1 MKKVLLFAMLLLPQ
15 MLVAQENDYL
25 SLLEVGKKWHYTY
38 RNWATG
44 KTYQF
49 MEYLAGD
56 TIIDEKNYIKNCQQD
71 GQVLN
76 LLREDGGKV
85 YEYNSREKNER
96 LLYDFTLCIG
106 DTVESWSECEGM
118 VVTDI
123 NEVSTGGVSRKRMT
137 LCQYTAEFIADDR
150 PDFWIEGM
158 GSHGG
163 LMNTFPN
170 RLTGNFVRLDY
181 IEMPDGSKFSFYDID
196 NISPY
201 ELREIS
207 SGAIYDLSGRRVAN
221 SSEFQGSSFKLP
233 KGVYI
238 QGGKKFVVK

>member
-1 MKKVLLFAMLLLPQ
+1 MKQLFIVLLMLLPLD
-15 MLVAQENDYL
+15 LLAQNDYL

-56 TIIDEKNYIKNCQQD
+56 TIIEEKNYIKNCQEG

-76 LLREDGGKV
+76 LLREEGGKV
-85 YEYNSREKNER
+85 YEYNSRENNER

-106 DTVESWSECEGM
+106 DTVEFWSECEGM

-123 NEVSTGGVSRKRMT
+123 NEISTGSVSRKRMT
-137 LCQYTAEFIADDR
+137 LCQYSGELIADDR

-181 IEMPDGSKFSFYDID
+181 IEMPDGSTFSFYDID
-196 NISPY
+196 IISPY

-207 SGAIYDLSGRRVAN
+207 SGAIYDLSGRRCAN
-221 SSEFQGSSFKLP
+221 SSKSQGSSLKLP

-238 QGGKKFVVK
+238 QSGKKFVVK